1 MFARMYDNCKG
12 ERRGRWHGSFSGWRT
27 LRGVY
32 IGIGIFAVLAVLC
45 VVAFFVSQKRRR
57 DYERGE

>member
-1 MFARMYDNCKG
+1 MIARMYGNGKG
-12 ERRGRWHGSFSGWRT
+12 RAGSRPTSRT
-27 LRGVY
+27 LPGVY

-45 VVAFFVSQKRRR
+45 IVAFFVSQKRRR

>member
-1 MFARMYDNCKG
+1 
-12 ERRGRWHGSFSGWRT
+12 
-27 LRGVY
+27 VY

-45 VVAFFVSQKRRR
+45 IVAFFVSQKRRR

>member
-1 MFARMYDNCKG
+1 
-12 ERRGRWHGSFSGWRT
+12 
-27 LRGVY
+27 VY

-45 VVAFFVSQKRRR
+45 IVAFFVSRKRRR